1 MDHIIAWLVVFV
13 IMAFVFMVAKR
24 FFKLSMRL
32 IALTMIAIFALGAV
46 IIYLVIF

>member
-1 MDHIIAWLVVFV
+1 VGHILAWFVVFV
-13 IMAFVFMVAKR
+13 IMVLAFIVAKR

-32 IALTMIAIFALGAV
+32 IAFTMIAIFALGAV

>member
-32 IALTMIAIFALGAV
+32 MALTMIAIFALGAV
-46 IIYLVIF
+46 IIYLAIF